1 MASTV
6 SMVRISRVS
15 AGFHPSHLPPFAMWP
30 AFPAS
35 DYYGGSVAMGV
46 SPFRRS
52 RISCMNDVQDD
63 LGALFVTLRLTMSTL
78 SPGAFEERS
87 PVDSV
92 PSNQPPAEADF
103 KE

>member
-15 AGFHPSHLPPFAMWP
+15 TGFHPSHLPPFAMWS
-30 AFPAS
+30 AFPTA

-63 LGALFVTLRLTMSTL
+63 LGALFMTLWLTMSTL
-78 SPGAFEERS
+78 SPGACGERCTR
-87 PVDSV
+87 
-92 PSNQPPAEADF
+92 
-103 KE
+103 